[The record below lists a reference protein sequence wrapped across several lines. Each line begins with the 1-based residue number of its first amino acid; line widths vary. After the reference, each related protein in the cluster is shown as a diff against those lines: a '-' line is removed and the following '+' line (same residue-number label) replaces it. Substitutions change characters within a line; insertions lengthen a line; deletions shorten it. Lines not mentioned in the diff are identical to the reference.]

1 MLPQTRKKRKK
12 EKRKKKKKLEK
23 TLSPEK
29 DTIIINV
36 IGVTFKVAD
45 TVESSA
51 NLKIMKHQDI
61 F

>member
-1 MLPQTRKKRKK
+1 MLPQTRKKKK
-12 EKRKKKKKLEK
+12 KGKKKKLEK

-29 DTIIINV
+29 DTIIIHV